1 MASELSE
8 TAKLIREKERL
19 YEESKQTIEDSIRR
33 LELAEANAAALV
45 SIL

>member
-1 MASELSE
+1 MTSELSE

-19 YEESKQTIEDSIRR
+19 YEESKQTIEDSIHR

-45 SIL
+45 SIS